1 MSSFGLRRGLNF
13 HDFLPSSFNF
23 GPHTILR
30 HKTPLLFIQSYHHTL
45 NMLFLELFWNDQMN
59 YSNEETKR
67 KYFAILRYEIYW
79 WYISILI
86 LFGYITLS
94 NTGMHFPISNF
105 EIRNVKLLI
114 FTLAASVYVSHLR
127 CLLSVWSYKTWNNN
141 WGNSNLRWSS
151 KISKQYKK
159 KGGKGQK

>member
-1 MSSFGLRRGLNF
+1 MIYFQIDIVWL
-13 HDFLPSSFNF
+13 
-23 GPHTILR
+23 
-30 HKTPLLFIQSYHHTL
+30 HHFV
-45 NMLFLELFWNDQMN
+45 N
-59 YSNEETKR
+59 
-67 KYFAILRYEIYW
+67 
-79 WYISILI
+79 
-86 LFGYITLS
+86 